1 LCPGEDTPGGV
12 NVALGFCGRLAAGGG
27 EEASRGG
34 LGLGGEAGL
43 QAGRVISVISAGLEF
58 LADRARLGG
67 LGAGDRPRV
76 APPAGT

>member
-1 LCPGEDTPGGV
+1 LCPGEDAPGGV

-27 EEASRGG
+27 E
-34 LGLGGEAGL
+34 AGL
-43 QAGRVISVISAGLEF
+43 QAGRVISADLEF